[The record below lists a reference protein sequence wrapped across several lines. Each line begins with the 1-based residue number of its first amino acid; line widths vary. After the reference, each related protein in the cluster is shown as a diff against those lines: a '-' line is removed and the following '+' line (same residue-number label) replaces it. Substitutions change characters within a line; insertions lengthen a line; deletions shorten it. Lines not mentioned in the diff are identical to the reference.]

1 MFERRRELASKHHR
15 TDRRTLSSPLRVH
28 STPEIRLSLRAALC
42 LTSPLIVG
50 VIINQ
55 REYSIIFAIGSLW
68 AISQDGLDEWRVRG
82 PRLLWV
88 GIAAGIGVMVGASVV
103 NHETASW
110 ALIVLYGVV
119 AVIAGYI
126 EASNRATTG
135 AYLLVG
141 TILGGGLRF
150 TGRIWQS
157 ALAVVLGALW
167 VFLVAFLMNR
177 RGRWSV
183 QRLTLARAFSD
194 LAGVVDAIGTP
205 QFFAVRDRAL
215 SALDRA
221 HDVVGVRPLR
231 ANNHEAVALRQCLIV
246 ALRVGEVI
254 SFLEAKALP
263 VDPAMASGLR
273 DVARI
278 LNESNAVTAVA
289 ALKGFPRRFE
299 RPSGLHPSVLAAL
312 EPVSIAE
319 VAADPLAPVTVAATR
334 ATLAVTERL
343 RFALILA
350 VAIAAGTAISVTLN
364 DPHGFWLP
372 MSIALILRP
381 DVGPVI
387 SRALARTVG
396 TVVGVGIAAI
406 VALTGNAILALIL
419 LSCVMAA
426 IQPWAS
432 RRSHAL
438 SIMVFT
444 PLVFVFLGLLGSERG
459 LFAARIIDTALA
471 AGVVLILDV
480 CVWTTAPSMRPAQQL
495 EQARTASAR
504 YQRDATLDDPI
515 SRTRLRR
522 AALRAVARAR
532 ASLSQNRTEPRLL
545 SRHDASIAM
554 QLDDVERSIDA
565 HTVSLLELHS

>member
-1 MFERRRELASKHHR
+1 MFGRRRELTSKR
-15 TDRRTLSSPLRVH
+15 NGTVRRSLTSPLRVKP
-28 STPEIRLSLRAALC
+28 TPEIRLSLRAAFC
-42 LTSPLIVG
+42 LTTPLIVG
-50 VIINQ
+50 VITNQ

-68 AISQDGLDEWRVRG
+68 AISQDGLDEWRIRG

-88 GIAAGIGVMVGASVV
+88 GVAAGCGALLGASFV
-103 NHETASW
+103 NHESASW
-110 ALIVLYGVV
+110 TLIVLYGVV
-119 AVIAGYI
+119 AVFAGYI

-150 TGRIWQS
+150 TDKIWQS
-157 ALAVVLGALW
+157 ALAVVLGSLW
-167 VFLVAFLMNR
+167 VFLIAFLMNR

-183 QRLTLARAFSD
+183 QRLTLARAFDD
-194 LAGVVDAIGTP
+194 LAGLVDVIGTP
-205 QFFAVRDRAL
+205 QFFRVRDRTL
-215 SALDRA
+215 GALDRA
-221 HDVVGVRPLR
+221 HDVVGIRPLR
-231 ANNHEAVALRQCLIV
+231 ADNHEAVALLQCLIV
-246 ALRVGEVI
+246 ALRMGEVI
-254 SFLEAKALP
+254 SFLEAKGLP

-273 DVARI
+273 EVARI
-278 LNESNAVTAVA
+278 LNESNAPAAVS
-289 ALKGFPRRFE
+289 ALESFPRRFE
-299 RPSGLHPSVLAAL
+299 SPSGLHPSVLAAL

-319 VAADPLAPVTVAATR
+319 LEADPLPPVTRAATR
-334 ATLAVTERL
+334 STLAVRERL

-350 VAIAAGTAISVTLN
+350 SAIAAGTAISVTLN

-444 PLVFVFLGLLGSERG
+444 PLVFVFLGLLGSDRG
-459 LFAARIIDTALA
+459 LFTARIIDTSLA

-495 EQARTASAR
+495 DQARRATAR
-504 YQRDATLDDPI
+504 YEREATLDDPI
-515 SRTRLRR
+515 TRTRLRR
-522 AALRAVARAR
+522 AALRAVVRAR
-532 ASLSQNRTEPRLL
+532 ASLSQSHTEPRLL
-545 SRHDASIAM
+545 QRHDPTIAA

-565 HTVSLLELHS
+565 YTVSLLETRS

>member
-1 MFERRRELASKHHR
+1 MFGRRSQLTSKR
-15 TDRRTLSSPLRVH
+15 NEEDRRTLTSPLRVKP
-28 STPEIRLSLRAALC
+28 TPELRLSFRAVLC

-50 VIINQ
+50 VIIAQ

-88 GIAAGIGVMVGASVV
+88 GVAGGIGVLLGATFV
-103 NHETASW
+103 NHEAASW
-110 ALIVLYGVV
+110 TLIVLYGAV
-119 AVIAGYI
+119 AFLAGYI
-126 EASNRATTG
+126 EASNRATAG

-150 TGRIWQS
+150 PGKIWQS
-157 ALAVVLGALW
+157 ALALALGSLW

-183 QRLTLARAFSD
+183 QRLTLARAFNE
-194 LAGVVDAIGTP
+194 LAGVADAIGTP
-205 QFFAVRDRAL
+205 QFSSVRDRAV

-221 HDVVGVRPLR
+221 NDVVGMRPLR
-231 ANNHEAVALRQCLIV
+231 ADNREALALQRCLVVALRI
-246 ALRVGEVI
+246 GEVI
-254 SFLEAKALP
+254 SFLEIKGAS

-273 DVARI
+273 DIATI
-278 LNESNAVTAVA
+278 LNESNATSAVA
-289 ALKGFPRRFE
+289 ALENFPHRFE
-299 RPSGLHPSVLAAL
+299 SPSGLHPSVLTAL
-312 EPVSIAE
+312 EPVSLEELEAH
-319 VAADPLAPVTVAATR
+319 PLRPLTRAATR
-334 ATLAVTERL
+334 SSLAVRERL

-350 VAIAAGTAISVTLN
+350 VAVAAGTAISVTLN

-372 MSIALILRP
+372 MSVALILRP

-396 TVVGVGIAAI
+396 TVVGVGIAGI

-426 IQPWAS
+426 IQPWAA
-432 RRSHAL
+432 RRSHTLA
-438 SIMVFT
+438 IMVFT
-444 PLVFVFLGLLGSERG
+444 PLVFVFLGLLGSDRG

-495 EQARTASAR
+495 QQARAAAAR
-504 YQRDATLDDPI
+504 YEDDATLDDPI
-515 SRTRLRR
+515 TRTRLRR
-522 AALRAVARAR
+522 AALRAVVRAR

-545 SRHDASIAM
+545 ERHDPTIAA
-554 QLDDVERSIDA
+554 QLDNVERSIDE
-565 HTVSLLELHS
+565 HTASLLEQHS